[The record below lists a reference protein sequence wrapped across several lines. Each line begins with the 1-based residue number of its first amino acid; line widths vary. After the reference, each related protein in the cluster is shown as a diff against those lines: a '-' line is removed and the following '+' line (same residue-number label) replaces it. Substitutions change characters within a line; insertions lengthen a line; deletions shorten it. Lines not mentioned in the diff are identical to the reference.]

1 SQPAIGE
8 PEMWAADKV
17 HLRSRGHRFLAY
29 RAADVLGVP
38 DAEALSGLDA
48 AFHVDD
54 DPAPSGG
61 WLTRDVLPWLWRRV
75 RGRTAGDGILAK
87 HTAYVDLPT
96 GEGRSRV
103 RAT

>member
-1 SQPAIGE
+1 
-8 PEMWAADKV
+8 
-17 HLRSRGHRFLAY
+17 
-29 RAADVLGVP
+29 VP
-38 DAEALSGLDA
+38 DAGELSGLDEA
-48 AFHVDD
+48 LHADD
-54 DPAPSGG
+54 EVPRGG